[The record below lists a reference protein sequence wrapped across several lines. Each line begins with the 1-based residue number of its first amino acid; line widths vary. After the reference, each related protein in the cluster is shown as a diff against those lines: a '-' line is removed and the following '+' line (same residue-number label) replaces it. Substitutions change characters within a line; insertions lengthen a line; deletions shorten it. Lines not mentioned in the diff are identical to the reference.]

1 MAVNKWFYLDEAGLS
16 QYDGLIKQYIDDA
29 DALSIKYLTFEPSGS
44 SGANPTTIRF
54 WKVDPTASGAT
65 AAYTVTLPD
74 ATTLMTK
81 VTSGTTGNL
90 VKLDAN
96 GQVVDAN
103 VAASDLLTSLGSGT
117 ANAIIISD
125 ASGGISRSSVI
136 ITDIIKKS
144 TDSGATF
151 TAGQWAV
158 FDSSG
163 NVKGLTATAANVA
176 FDDTT
181 AQTGGNTVQA
191 AIESIAQATGG
202 GVAAKTV
209 YITETAGSSS
219 DPYSKRYGIYQ
230 GANGSSSSPV
240 PAEKLGDID
249 IPKDMVVE
257 DGSVVEIFFDDSD
270 DTLHEGSISGPD
282 VTTAIVGSGTA
293 TAADAG
299 KYIKLVIANSSST
312 ALYIKA
318 TDLVDIY
325 TGGTTNDGTISISN
339 SNVITFDLS
348 QSVHGSLALADTS
361 LQPVTSATADNIVT
375 FTSAGGIQD
384 SGVSI
389 NDVATGIEDII
400 APAFSDQSTYALGDY
415 VIYDGKLYECTTAV
429 TVAGPWVAAN
439 WTESKV
445 MTSFQPIPSSYIN
458 GLFGIT

>member
-1 MAVNKWFYLDEAGLS
+1 MATNKYFYLDKAGLS
-16 QYDGLIKQYIDDA
+16 QYDGLIKQYIDTEDA
-29 DALSIKYLTFEPSGS
+29 KSIKYLTFEPAQSAGT
-44 SGANPTTIRF
+44 NPTTIRF
-54 WKVDPTASGAT
+54 WKVDPTETGAV

-81 VTSGTTGNL
+81 VVGGSTGNL

-103 VAASDLLTSLGSGT
+103 IAASDVLTNLGAGT
-117 ANAIIISD
+117 ANAIIIAD
-125 ASGGISRSSVI
+125 ANGDISRSSVI
-136 ITDIIKKS
+136 ISDIIKKS

-151 TAGQWAV
+151 TTGQWAV

-181 AQTGGNTVQA
+181 AHTGASTVQG

-209 YITETAGSSS
+209 YITETSGGSS

-257 DGSVVEIFFDDSD
+257 DGTVVEIFFNSSD
-270 DTLHEGSISGPD
+270 NTLHEGSISGPD
-282 VTTAIVGSGTA
+282 VTEAIKGQGVTPTA
-293 TAADAG
+293 TDAG
-299 KYIKLVIANSSST
+299 EYIKLVIANSSST

-325 TGGTTNDGTISISN
+325 TGGTTADGTISISAAN
-339 SNVITFDLS
+339 EITFTLS
-348 QSVHGSLALADTS
+348 QTVHGSLALADTS
-361 LQPVTSATADNIVT
+361 LQPVATATADNIVT
-375 FTSAGGIQD
+375 FTSTGGIQD
-384 SGVSI
+384 SGVAIS
-389 NDVATGIEDII
+389 DVTQGLEDVI
-400 APAFSDQSTYALGDY
+400 APAFSESSTYALGDY
-415 VIYDGKLYECTTAV
+415 VMHDGKLYECTTAV
-429 TVAGPWVAAN
+429 TVAGPWVASN

-445 MTSFQPIPSSYIN
+445 MTSFQPIPSQYISS
-458 GLFGIT
+458 LFNS